1 MAERNDSKGVTVEAR
16 MRQAGWLEFKDVTAV
31 VVDED
36 GWVRLYQRDEAVP
49 VMLNHADLLMLGA
62 AKNFSKL

>member
-49 VMLNHADLLMLGA
+49 VMLNPADLLMLGA

>member
-16 MRQAGWLEFKDVTAV
+16 MKQSGWLEFKDVTAV
-31 VVDED
+31 VVGED

-49 VMLNHADLLMLGA
+49 VMLNPADLLMLGA
-62 AKNFSKL
+62 SKNFSKL